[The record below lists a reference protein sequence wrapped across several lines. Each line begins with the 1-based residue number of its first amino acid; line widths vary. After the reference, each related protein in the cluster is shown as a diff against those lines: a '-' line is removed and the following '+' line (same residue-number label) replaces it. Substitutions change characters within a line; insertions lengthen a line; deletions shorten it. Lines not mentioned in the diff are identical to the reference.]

1 MLTSDPTISRPWFA
15 SRFVAVVVLSVG
27 VAATAMVAGKVREH
41 EYEEAENQEQQQLA
55 SAVEQL
61 TQRLER
67 YSVAVRAIAGLA
79 LVDPGLSAESWRR
92 VVSSL
97 GLQQT
102 IPGLSH
108 LGYAPF
114 QRTPEAGRSAPLRH
128 VSPTDD
134 LVLKA
139 LDKNLMADAAIAD
152 AANLAVDA
160 GEPRLSVRTELLGD
174 AMADIVL
181 LMPVYR
187 RGEPPAGQPDRREAA
202 VGFAFAILHAA
213 ELFQDLPRWIEF
225 ADRIEVF
232 DGPVVANANAL
243 LFTKGMEVPGMDQHV
258 VQVYFAG
265 RVWTISARDSGI
277 HAPLIEHALSNLT
290 IAVGGLATL
299 LLTLAVVYQLLLQER
314 SERRALEMTRAL
326 RLSED
331 RYRHLTEI
339 ATDWTWEQDAEFRFT
354 HTSGGIIAR
363 GISPMAMLG
372 KHRWDLPIDWTP
384 AELEAHRRLL
394 ESHQPFTDLEYRIRG
409 ENGEWHWYS
418 ITGEPIVD
426 AAGCFVGY
434 RGTGRDIT
442 ERKLTETELMNH
454 RDHLSEMVDD
464 RTSDLLQAKT
474 AAEHAN
480 LAKSE
485 FLANMSHELR
495 TPLHAILSFAHL
507 GQTRGLSGPPER
519 IKNYFEKIHDAGDR
533 LLSLVNDLLDL
544 SKLEAGKMLLD
555 VGEHD
560 LVTLAREIVAELE
573 PLAEK
578 RHLHFSLPPKDV
590 SAPAML
596 DAGRFAQALRN
607 LLSNAIKFSHVGTSI
622 HIEIDAAVM
631 PSGRR
636 AHDQDREVAAW
647 RIAVLDE
654 GVGIPEA
661 ELDTIFDKFVQSS
674 KTRTGAG
681 GTGLGLAICK
691 EIVEGHRGQICAY
704 NRPEGGAVF
713 EILIPR

>member
-1 MLTSDPTISRPWFA
+1 M
-15 SRFVAVVVLSVG
+15 
-27 VAATAMVAGKVREH
+27 
-41 EYEEAENQEQQQLA
+41 
-55 SAVEQL
+55 
-61 TQRLER
+61 
-67 YSVAVRAIAGLA
+67 
-79 LVDPGLSAESWRR
+79 
-92 VVSSL
+92 
-97 GLQQT
+97 
-102 IPGLSH
+102 
-108 LGYAPF
+108 
-114 QRTPEAGRSAPLRH
+114 
-128 VSPTDD
+128 
-134 LVLKA
+134 
-139 LDKNLMADAAIAD
+139 
-152 AANLAVDA
+152 
-160 GEPRLSVRTELLGD
+160 
-174 AMADIVL
+174 
-181 LMPVYR
+181 
-187 RGEPPAGQPDRREAA
+187 
-202 VGFAFAILHAA
+202 
-213 ELFQDLPRWIEF
+213 
-225 ADRIEVF
+225 F
-232 DGPVVANANAL
+232 DGPVVTNANAL
-243 LFTKGMEVPGMDQHV
+243 LFTMGKEAAGMDQHV

-265 RVWTISARDSGI
+265 RVWSILARDSGI

-299 LLTLAVVYQLLLQER
+299 LLTLAVIYQLLFQER

-339 ATDWTWEQDAEFRFT
+339 ATDWIWEQDAEFRFT
-354 HTSGGIIAR
+354 HTSGGIFAR

-372 KHRWDLPIDWTP
+372 KHRWDLPIDWGP
-384 AELEAHRRLL
+384 AEREAHRRLL
-394 ESHQPFTDLEYRIRG
+394 EAHQPFAELEYRIRG
-409 ENGEWHWYS
+409 EDGEWHWYS
-418 ITGEPIVD
+418 VTGEPIID
-426 AAGCFVGY
+426 ATGCFRGY

-442 ERKLTETELMNH
+442 ERKQTEIELMNH
-454 RDHLSEMVDD
+454 RNHLAEMVDA

-480 LAKSE
+480 RDKSE

-507 GQTRGLSGPPER
+507 GQTRVLSGPPER
-519 IKNYFEKIHDAGDR
+519 IKNYFEKIHGAGDR

-578 RHLHFSLPPKDV
+578 QHLHFSLPPEGV
-590 SAPAML
+590 SAPAQL
-596 DAGRFAQALRN
+596 DAKRIAQALRN
-607 LLSNAIKFSHVGTSI
+607 LISNAIKFSRPGTSI
-622 HIEIDAAVM
+622 HIDVDAAVM

-636 AHDQDREVAAW
+636 ASDEDQEVPAW
-647 RIAVLDE
+647 CIAVLDE

-691 EIVEGHRGQICAY
+691 EIVEGHRGQIRAY

-713 EILIPR
+713 EILIPQ